1 MYARAGKLSVMFKF
15 GSVMGYLSKDL
26 GIDLGTANTLIL
38 SKDQGVVV
46 NEPSVV
52 AINARNGQIIAVG
65 HEAKAMIGKTPPNV
79 IVSRP
84 LQRGII
90 ADFEVTEKMLRYFFE
105 KLHRE
110 TTAFLPRPRVVIGV
124 PLDVTE
130 VERKAV
136 GDAAMS
142 AGAREVH
149 IIEEPMASAIGA
161 GLPISDPV
169 GNMIVDIGGGT
180 TEIAVISLNGVV
192 TAKSITIAGDELNR
206 NISQYARDVFNLLLG
221 ERVSEDIKIEVGS
234 AAPLTEKLETSMR
247 GRDLLSGLPREII
260 VNDEQIREAM
270 SRSVRSIVDHVKSI
284 LEITPPE
291 LVADIY
297 KRGIVLTGGGALLR
311 GLDHAITQGTGL
323 PVRLTDDPLMT
334 VVRGTGMLLADR
346 KLLNDVELPM
356 QEVMR

>member
-1 MYARAGKLSVMFKF
+1 MFSF

-38 SKDQGVVV
+38 SKDQGIVV

-52 AINARNGQIIAVG
+52 AINARTGQIIAVG
-65 HEAKAMIGKTPPNV
+65 HDAKAMIGKTPPNV
-79 IVSRP
+79 IVTRP

-136 GDAAMS
+136 GDAALS

-149 IIEEPMASAIGA
+149 IVEEPMASAIGA

-169 GNMIVDIGGGT
+169 GNMIVDVGGGT

-192 TAKSITIAGDELNR
+192 TAKSMTIAGDELNR

-234 AAPLTEKLETSMR
+234 ASPLAERLTTSMR

-297 KRGIVLTGGGALLR
+297 KRGIVLTGGGSLLR
-311 GLDHAITQGTGL
+311 GLDLAITQGTGL
-323 PVRLTDDPLMT
+323 PVRMTDDPLTT
-334 VVRGTGMLLADR
+334 VARGTGMLLEDR
-346 KLLNDVELPM
+346 TLLNDVELPM
-356 QEVMR
+356 QEIMR

>member
-1 MYARAGKLSVMFKF
+1 MFKF
-15 GSVMGYLSKDL
+15 SSVMGYLSKDL
-26 GIDLGTANTLIL
+26 GIDLGTANTLIVT
-38 SKDQGVVV
+38 KDQGVVV

-52 AINARNGQIIAVG
+52 AINSRNGQIIAVG

-79 IVSRP
+79 IVTRP

-169 GNMIVDIGGGT
+169 GNMIVDVGGGT

-206 NISQYARDVFNLLLG
+206 NITQYARDVFNLLLG
-221 ERVSEDIKIEVGS
+221 ERVAEDIKIEVGS
-234 AAPLTEKLETSMR
+234 ASPLSQKIETSMR

-260 VNDEQIREAM
+260 VNDDQIREAIA
-270 SRSVRSIVDHVKSI
+270 RSVRTIVEHVKSI

-297 KRGIVLTGGGALLR
+297 RRGIVLTGGGALLR
-311 GLDHAITQGTGL
+311 GLDQAIIQGTGL
-323 PVRLTDDPLMT
+323 PVRIADEPLTT
-334 VVRGTGMLLADR
+334 VVRGTQALLTDK
-346 KLLNDVELPM
+346 KLLHDVELPM

>member
-1 MYARAGKLSVMFKF
+1 
-15 GSVMGYLSKDL
+15 MGYLSKDL
-26 GIDLGTANTLIL
+26 GIDLGTANTLIIT
-38 SKDQGVVV
+38 KDQGVVV

-221 ERVSEDIKIEVGS
+221 ERVAEDIKIEVGS
-234 AAPLTEKLETSMR
+234 AAPLAKKIETSMR

-260 VNDEQIREAM
+260 VNDEQIREAIA
-270 SRSVRSIVDHVKSI
+270 RSVRSIVDHVKSI

-297 KRGIVLTGGGALLR
+297 RRGIVLTGGGSLLR
-311 GLDHAITQGTGL
+311 GLDHAIAQGTGL
-323 PVRLTDDPLMT
+323 PVRLTDDPLTT
-334 VVRGTGMLLADR
+334 VARGTGMLLTDR
-346 KLLNDVELPM
+346 KLLYDVELPM
-356 QEVMR
+356 QEIMR

>member
-1 MYARAGKLSVMFKF
+1 MYLL

-26 GIDLGTANTLIL
+26 GIDLGTANTLIF
-38 SKDQGVVV
+38 SKGQGVVV

-52 AINARNGQIIAVG
+52 AINARNGRIIAVG
-65 HEAKAMIGKTPPNV
+65 HDAKAMIGKTPPNV
-79 IVSRP
+79 IVTRP
-84 LQRGII
+84 LQRGVI

-110 TTAFLPRPRVVIGV
+110 KTSFLPRPRVVIGV

-136 GDAAMS
+136 GDAALS

-149 IIEEPMASAIGA
+149 IVEEPMASAIGA
-161 GLPISDPV
+161 GLPISDPI
-169 GNMIVDIGGGT
+169 GNMIIDIGGGT

-192 TAKSITIAGDELNR
+192 TAKSITIAGDELSR
-206 NISQYARDVFNLLLG
+206 NIVQYARDVFNLLLG
-221 ERVSEDIKIEVGS
+221 ERVAEDIKIQVGS
-234 AAPLTEKLETSMR
+234 ATPLSERLEASMR
-247 GRDLLSGLPREII
+247 GRDLLSGLPREIM
-260 VNDEQIREAM
+260 VNDEQIREATG
-270 SRSVRSIVDHVKSI
+270 RSVRAIVEHVKSI

-297 KRGIVLTGGGALLR
+297 KRGIILSGGGGMFR
-311 GLDHAITQGTGL
+311 NIDHAISQGTGL
-323 PVRLTDDPLMT
+323 PVRLTDEPLT
-334 VVRGTGMLLADR
+334 SVVRGTGVLMEDAALLH
-346 KLLNDVELPM
+346 DVELSL

>member
-1 MYARAGKLSVMFKF
+1 MPLF
-15 GSVMGYLSKDL
+15 GSIMGYLSKDL
-26 GIDLGTANTLIL
+26 GIDLGTANTLIMT
-38 SKDQGVVV
+38 DQGVVV

-52 AINARNGQIIAVG
+52 AINNRNGQIIAVG
-65 HEAKAMIGKTPPNV
+65 HDAKAMIGKTPPNV
-79 IVSRP
+79 TVTRP

-90 ADFEVTEKMLRYFFE
+90 ADFEVTERMLRYFFE

-110 TTAFLPRPRVVIGV
+110 TTTFLPRPRVVIGV

-136 GDAAMS
+136 GDAALS

-149 IIEEPMASAIGA
+149 IIEEPMAAAIGS

-169 GNMIVDIGGGT
+169 GNMIVDVGGGT

-206 NISQYARDVFNLLLG
+206 NIAQYARDVFNLLLG
-221 ERVSEDIKIEVGS
+221 ERVSEDIKIQVGS
-234 AAPLTEKLETSMR
+234 AVPLAERLETSMR
-247 GRDLLSGLPREII
+247 GRDLLSGLPREIT

-297 KRGIVLTGGGALLR
+297 RRGIVLSGGGALLR
-311 GLDHAITQGTGL
+311 NLDRALEQGTGL
-323 PVRLTDDPLMT
+323 PVRIADEPMLA
-334 VVRGTGMLLADR
+334 VVRGTGMLLKDR
-346 KLLNDVELPM
+346 TLMNDVELPLAD
-356 QEVMR
+356 VMR